1 MDMEPDIDNRNVKNL
16 VLCYK
21 NIKYT
26 VQQGTFKKLF
36 YPMQIL
42 PMVDL
47 CAVCGQGGG
56 ASLGCRPGDYKH
68 FLSGQ
73 EQEQPRNREAGG
85 RACRR
90 LLG

>member
-36 YPMQIL
+36 L
-42 PMVDL
+42 PYANFAYGGPL
-47 CAVCGQGGG
+47 CGLRARRRRFIGLQ
-56 ASLGCRPGDYKH
+56 
-68 FLSGQ
+68 
-73 EQEQPRNREAGG
+73 AG
-85 RACRR
+85 R
-90 LLG
+90 L